1 MTAAVSQAEKM
12 RLAEL
17 MNLQSHLV
25 DHLDEGHSAPVADH
39 HEYSGHHYNSMKW
52 ETIHP
57 ETADADG
64 VMHCPVGYA
73 PHWLRTPLAMQ
84 ELAMHLIGYAR
95 IGCCKCVLDD
105 HAPEHHLVGTEHH
118 DLSPTIHGSH
128 LESNADFDYDYRG
141 TMYGHK
147 QEYGGQHEDQQRS

>member
-1 MTAAVSQAEKM
+1 MTATLSQAEKM

-25 DHLDEGHSAPVADH
+25 DHLDEGHTAPVADH

-57 ETADADG
+57 ETADSDG
-64 VMHCPVGYA
+64 VMHCP
-73 PHWLRTPLAMQ
+73 
-84 ELAMHLIGYAR
+84 IGYAR

-147 QEYGGQHEDQQRS
+147 